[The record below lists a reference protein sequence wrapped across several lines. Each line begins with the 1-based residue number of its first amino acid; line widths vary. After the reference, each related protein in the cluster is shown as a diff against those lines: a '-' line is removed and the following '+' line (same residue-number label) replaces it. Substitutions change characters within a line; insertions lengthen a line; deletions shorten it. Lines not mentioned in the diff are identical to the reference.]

1 MLIGLPECLWVV
13 DFGGG
18 TGLMLWDTVLPLGL
32 PIPTELPKCM
42 WLLDFGVDAMGFG
55 VVSRTFEVAGEGG
68 LMSKGFG
75 C

>member
-1 MLIGLPECLWVV
+1 
-13 DFGGG
+13 
-18 TGLMLWDTVLPLGL
+18 MLWDTVLPLGL